1 VAYVSILSFA
11 QNGGKVRHRHRCQ
24 CSRYVLAD
32 KRREVTDASIGGHA
46 GNGDNGIFFGCSGK
60 RILLFAD

>member
-1 VAYVSILSFA
+1 MAHVSILSFA
-11 QNGGKVRHRHRCQ
+11 QNDGAVRYRNRGQ
-24 CSRYVLAD
+24 CSRYDHAGQ
-32 KRREVTDASIGGHA
+32 RCENACASIGGHA